1 MNIFFSI
8 VDGVVTLFVI
18 LDPLGTLPFFLS
30 LTADVNEV
38 QRKMVAKN
46 AVFVALIMLFIFAY
60 TGYFIMDLLGI
71 NIYDFEI
78 AGGLLLLVFS
88 IRDALSSEPLRVH
101 AYESN
106 AVEGA
111 LKSVAIIP
119 IATPLLAG
127 PGSITTVMLLAETH
141 YGLLVSGTAI
151 LVDCAIALVVL
162 HSGTM
167 LNKVIGASGLMILGK
182 VMDIIMAAIA

>member
-78 AGGLLLLVFS
+78 
-88 IRDALSSEPLRVH
+88 
-101 AYESN
+101 
-106 AVEGA
+106 
-111 LKSVAIIP
+111 
-119 IATPLLAG
+119 
-127 PGSITTVMLLAETH
+127 
-141 YGLLVSGTAI
+141 
-151 LVDCAIALVVL
+151 
-162 HSGTM
+162 
-167 LNKVIGASGLMILGK
+167 
-182 VMDIIMAAIA
+182 